1 MTVHRWGKAQHARPR
16 ALSAAEAM
24 QRAVA
29 SFRTGDLVAAERLC
43 RLVLSAK
50 PDDFDALHLSAMV
63 AAGRGRL
70 EEADRLLSRALGT
83 HRGSAEAHA
92 NRGNIQSA
100 RGLLTQA
107 LASYNRALEM
117 RPEFRDV
124 LNARGIVLQ
133 RLGRYSEA
141 LASHDLALKFRPD
154 SAAALN
160 NRGSALKDLGR
171 FDEAFASYD
180 RALALKPDFVEALN
194 NRGGAL
200 KDLGRFSEALQSYD
214 RVLALKPDLAIAH
227 YNRGAVLSALK
238 QHDEA
243 LASYDRA
250 LALKRDF
257 PEALNNRGA
266 ALAALR
272 RHQEALASYDHALLL
287 APAFSEALNN
297 RGAALS
303 HLGRNDAASRDL
315 EQALKRSP
323 ELPFAGGTL
332 LHARMHCCDW
342 QAYEEASSRVI
353 ADVRA
358 GKRAIEPFM
367 FLAVSDSAEDQ
378 LRCSQTWVNDQC
390 PPSAGASW
398 TGKRYRHNR
407 IRLAYVSSSFHRHP
421 LGYLMAGLFEQHDR
435 NRFETIAISSGPD
448 DRSAMRARL
457 KAAFERFIDVRQRSD
472 REVVQLMRDLEID
485 IAVDRNGFSTG
496 ARPGIFYQ
504 RAAPIQVNYLAYPGT
519 MGADFIDYI
528 VADEVVV
535 PPEHHAWYAEKV
547 VYLPDS
553 YFVNDSTRKIA
564 DRTPSR
570 ADLGLPERGFVFCC
584 FNNNYKTTPQMFD
597 VWMRLLREVE
607 GSVLWLLE
615 GNAAAQHNLRREAAV
630 RQVHTDRL
638 IFAPRV
644 AHEDHLAR
652 HRRADLFLDTLPY
665 NAHTT
670 ASDALWA
677 GLPVLTCKG
686 TTFAGRVAAS
696 LLRAVGLPELIT
708 DSLDEYAA
716 LALRLAGDPA
726 RLDEI
731 RRKLLCHRT
740 TWPLFDTDRFRRHIE
755 AAYVEMWERNQ
766 RGEPPA
772 SFSVASVP

>member
-1 MTVHRWGKAQHARPR
+1 
-16 ALSAAEAM
+16 M
-24 QRAVA
+24 QRAA
-29 SFRTGDLVAAERLC
+29 ALFRAGDLAAAERFC
-43 RLVLSAK
+43 NAVLGAK

-70 EEADRLLSRALGT
+70 EEADRLLSRALGK

-92 NRGNIQSA
+92 NHGNIKSA
-100 RGLLTQA
+100 RGLLPGA
-107 LASYNRALEM
+107 LSSYDRALEM
-117 RPEFRDV
+117 KPEFPDA
-124 LNARGIVLQ
+124 LNARGVVLQ
-133 RLGRYSEA
+133 RLGRCSEA
-141 LASHDLALKFRPD
+141 LASHDLALKIKPD
-154 SAAALN
+154 FPAALN
-160 NRGSALKDLGR
+160 NRGTALKDLGR
-171 FDEAFASYD
+171 LDEAFESYD

-194 NRGGAL
+194 NRGSAL
-200 KDLGRFSEALQSYD
+200 KNVGRLDEALESYD
-214 RVLALKPDLAIAH
+214 QVIALKPDLAVAH
-227 YNRGAVLSALK
+227 YNRGAVLSTQK
-238 QHDEA
+238 RHDEA
-243 LASYDRA
+243 LASYDHA

-272 RHQEALASYDHALLL
+272 RHQEALASYDRALLL
-287 APAFSEALNN
+287 WPAFADARSN

-315 EQALKRSP
+315 EQALKLSP

-342 QAYEEASSRVI
+342 QSYEEESSRVI

-398 TGKRYRHNR
+398 TGKRYRHDR
-407 IRLAYVSSSFHRHP
+407 IRVAYVSSSFHRHP

-435 NRFETIAISSGPD
+435 TRFETIAISSGPD

-457 KAAFERFIDVRQRSD
+457 KAAFDRFIDVRQRSD

-485 IAVDRNGFSTG
+485 IAVDRSGFSTG

-528 VADEVVV
+528 VADQVVV
-535 PPEHHAWYAEKV
+535 PREHHSWYEEKV
-547 VYLPDS
+547 VYLPDC
-553 YFVNDSTRKIA
+553 YQVNDSSRSIA
-564 DRTPSR
+564 EHAPSR
-570 ADLGLPERGFVFCC
+570 AELGLPDRGFVFCS
-584 FNNNYKTTPQMFD
+584 FNNSYKTTPQMFD
-597 VWMRLLREVE
+597 VWMRLLREVD

-615 GNAAAQHNLRREAAV
+615 GNAAAQHNLRREAAT
-630 RQVHTDRL
+630 RQVHADRL
-638 IFAPRV
+638 IFARGV

-652 HRRADLFLDTLPY
+652 HRRADLFLDTLPC

-677 GLPVLTCKG
+677 GLPVLTCMG

-696 LLRAVGLPELIT
+696 LLQAIGLPELIT
-708 DSLDEYAA
+708 GSLHEYVQ
-716 LALRLAGDPA
+716 LALRLASDSA
-726 RLDEI
+726 QLDQI
-731 RRKLLCHRT
+731 RQKLSSHRT

-755 AAYVEMWERNQ
+755 AAYIEMWERHQ

-772 SFSVASVP
+772 SFSVRAAV